1 MKLKE
6 TQSQAFLPQ
15 AGGAQGLEGALR
27 GMPLVSVPAIVEP
40 TC

>member
-1 MKLKE
+1 MKLKG

-27 GMPLVSVPAIVEP
+27 SMPLASVPAAAEP
-40 TC
+40 TR